1 MNTMSSPLRFLIIDG
16 YPKASR
22 EEFDRVGMKHA
33 WRLYAE
39 MLVGHLPAAQYCVW
53 FPSDDPAPPQGLAPE
68 HYQGI
73 LWTGCNL
80 TIYHTDDQR
89 VTRQIEFARRAYE
102 AGTPSFGTCWGIQMA
117 AVAAGGRVAANPR
130 GREMGL
136 ARKIR
141 LTPEGLA
148 HPMFEGKPPVFNAFI
163 SHLDEVTEL
172 PSGASWLA
180 VNDFTRVQAIEV
192 RHGKGVF
199 WATQYHPEYD
209 LHEMAR
215 LIVARASKLVPEGFF
230 HSHDE
235 MLAYVEKLEALH
247 REPSRK
253 DLRWQL
259 DIDDDVLSEPV
270 RQVEFRNWIQ
280 KIVLPSAAAR

>member
-1 MNTMSSPLRFLIIDG
+1 MPDAPRFLIIDG
-16 YPKASR
+16 YPRASR
-22 EEFDRVGMKHA
+22 EEFDAVGMKHA
-33 WRLYAE
+33 WRLYAD
-39 MLVGHLPAAQYCVW
+39 MLMGHLPEAAWEVW
-53 FPSDDPAPPQGLAPE
+53 FPSDDREPPGGRGPE
-68 HYQGI
+68 HYHGI

-80 TIYHTDDQR
+80 TIYHTDDAR
-89 VTRQIEFARRAYE
+89 VTRQIEFARRSYE
-102 AGTPSFGTCWGIQMA
+102 AGTPAFGTCWGIQMG

-141 LTPEGLA
+141 LTPEGLR
-148 HPMFEGKPPVFNAFI
+148 HPMFEGKPPVYNGFI

-172 PSGASWLA
+172 PPGGLLLA
-180 VNDFTRVQAIEV
+180 VNDFTHVQAIEV
-192 RHGKGVF
+192 RHGQGIF
-199 WATQYHPEYD
+199 WGLQYHPEYD

-230 HSHDE
+230 QSRDD
-235 MLAYVEKLEALH
+235 LQIYVEKLEALH
-247 REPSRK
+247 GNPHRK

-259 DIDDDVLSEPV
+259 DIDDDVLSDGI

-280 KIVLPSAAAR
+280 RIVLPHAAAR

>member
-1 MNTMSSPLRFLIIDG
+1 MPSRLRFLIIDG

-22 EEFDRVGMKHA
+22 EEFDQVGMKHA

-39 MLVGHLPAAQYCVW
+39 MLTRHLPGAAYEVW
-53 FPSDDPAPPQGLAPE
+53 FPSDDPQPPGGLGPE
-68 HYQGI
+68 HYHGI

-80 TIYHTDDQR
+80 TIYHLDDAR
-89 VTRQIEFARRAYE
+89 VTRQIEFARCSYD
-102 AGTPSFGTCWGIQMA
+102 AGTPAFGTCWGIQMG

-141 LTPEGLA
+141 LTAEGLR
-148 HPMFEGKPPVFNAFI
+148 HPMFEGKPPVYNGFI
-163 SHLDEVTEL
+163 SHLDEIVEL
-172 PSGASWLA
+172 PPGGLLLA
-180 VNDFTRVQAIEV
+180 TNDFTRVQAIEV
-192 RHGKGVF
+192 RHKRGVF
-199 WATQYHPEYD
+199 WGLQYHPEYD

-215 LIVARASKLVPEGFF
+215 LIVARASKLIPEGFF
-230 HSHDE
+230 QNRED

-247 REPSRK
+247 ADPGRK

-259 DIDDDVLSEPV
+259 DIDEDVLCEEI
-270 RQVEFRNWIQ
+270 RQAEFRNWIH
-280 KIVLPSAAAR
+280 KLVLPQATTR